1 MSETATAEPPL
12 PNEDV
17 VRASARAFEIDRYL
31 SALLSPRP
39 LRQDLIALAAFAGE
53 IARIPAFVSEPMMG
67 EIRLQWW
74 REALENTDLAIR
86 SGHPIADA
94 VRITAA
100 RHRLPM
106 GLLIGFIDAQSTL
119 LHDEPI
125 ADDQALTAHL
135 AKTEG
140 ALFELTLRILGRSD
154 EVAHAAALAAGRAYG
169 IARLLVELPA
179 SWAQGRILIPQSR
192 LRAAGLEIAEVQAG
206 VAADRLAPVFRGLI
220 AETRRNLDEARSYGR
235 SLNRAQHKAFLPL
248 AVVEPYLRA
257 FQRDGRDP
265 LREPLDIAP
274 LSRVWALLR
283 SHVSGRF

>member
-106 GLLIGFIDAQSTL
+106 GLLIGFIDAQSPL

-235 SLNRAQHKAFLPL
+235 SLNRAQHKPFLPL